1 MGLLGWGRFR
11 RRLGSQHSDK
21 SILRPR
27 LGRGGS
33 HVVWC
38 LYMAKRLSPRC
49 FHLKQDKS
57 PALQG
62 EVSRQP
68 RKDSE
73 HSREAADRLDQD
85 QVGLRLTARE
95 HLSAPPQL
103 PRLFQDGVTLL
114 LLHFHIVNRHVAAK
128 VNSFIKEVEV

>member
-1 MGLLGWGRFR
+1 MGSRY
-11 RRLGSQHSDK
+11 SDK

-38 LYMAKRLSPRC
+38 LYIAKRLSPRC
-49 FHLKQDKS
+49 FHLMQDKAG
-57 PALQG
+57 ALQG
-62 EVSRQP
+62 EISKQST
-68 RKDSE
+68 KDSVR
-73 HSREAADRLDQD
+73 SREAADWLDQD

-128 VNSFIKEVEV
+128 GHGFISEVEV